1 MSEPSVGVVGDD
13 EVADSLRSAGASVVA
28 GTAEDVP
35 ATDPVVAVGKTA
47 VRAVA
52 TAEGDPLVVPVD
64 AGRGLRSVDPESL
77 PAAASALDDAA
88 VEHRVPFDVR
98 ATGKGVG
105 TAVFDVTA
113 VTAEAARISAYEV
126 TTPADT
132 VGRFRADGVTVA
144 TPAGSVGYA
153 RRVGGPVV
161 APEGTV
167 GVVAPIAPFQTNP
180 DHWVLS
186 LADLSVSVTR
196 DEATVALYVDG
207 EQATTVARGESVTL
221 EPAGQVRVAVVDES
235 RSRFV

>member
-1 MSEPSVGVVGDD
+1 MSERSVGVVGDD
-13 EVADSLRSAGASVVA
+13 EVAKALRSAGASVVA
-28 GTAEDVP
+28 GTADDVP
-35 ATDPVVAVGKTA
+35 ATDRVVAVGQSA

-52 TAEGDPLVVPVD
+52 TADGDPLVVPVA
-64 AGRGLRSVDPESL
+64 AGRGFRSVDPVSV
-77 PAAASALDDAA
+77 PAAVTGLTDAV
-88 VEHRVPFDVR
+88 VERHPVFDVQ
-98 ATGKGVG
+98 AAGDPVG

-113 VTAEAARISAYEV
+113 VTAEAARISAYAVE
-126 TTPADT
+126 TPTDT

-161 APEGTV
+161 APTETV

-186 LADLSVSVTR
+186 LSDLSVSVTR

-207 EQATTVARGESVTL
+207 ERAGTLARGDSVTL
-221 EPAGQVRVAVVDES
+221 EPAGRMRVAVVDES